1 MVDAVTPRWHGDNYQ
16 ARIFWENA
24 FNLLLPNTCVV
35 EVTFEADGPKA
46 FDDVVVKYEPA
57 IASSGPQRITADY
70 HQVKWHVQT
79 GGRFGFADLV
89 DPEFIGAQSVS
100 LLQRLQQARQ
110 TAPSSACFTFLT
122 TYRIK
127 DDDPL
132 GMLISGHDGSVLVER
147 LFDGTT
153 DRSRMGRVR
162 KLWREHLQLSSDD
175 ELKQLI
181 MGLRIFEGYR
191 SLDELRASINLKAQI
206 VGVLACSAAD
216 SDFRYDELARQLKVR
231 AAQQADP

>member
-1 MVDAVTPRWHGDNYQ
+1 MVDAVMPRWHGDNYQ

-79 GGRFGFADLV
+79 GGRFGYADLV

-162 KLWREHLQLSSDD
+162 KLWREHLQAI
-175 ELKQLI
+175 E
-181 MGLRIFEGYR
+181 R
-191 SLDELRASINLKAQI
+191 
-206 VGVLACSAAD
+206 
-216 SDFRYDELARQLKVR
+216 
-231 AAQQADP
+231 